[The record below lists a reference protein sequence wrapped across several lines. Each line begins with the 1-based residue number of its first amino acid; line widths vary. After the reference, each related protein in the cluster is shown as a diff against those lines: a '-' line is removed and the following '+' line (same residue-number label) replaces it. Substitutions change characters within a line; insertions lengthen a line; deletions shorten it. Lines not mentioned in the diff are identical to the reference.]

1 MNTDFE
7 ALKKDISWLINSSD
21 KVEFLDSK
29 EFVLSNNFKNTFP
42 VLTEL
47 IEQAR
52 ILDLKIN
59 DQLFK
64 LFSWTSK
71 NNLRCGWLNKIEN
84 EGISDLKL
92 IEEHKLLLREI
103 GGIQESYN
111 QPEES
116 LCNNQNY
123 MFIASECSLGIGD
136 WDEYYEEMCNEE
148 EKQPID
154 SKDYICFVE
163 EANGNLTLYNP
174 MTKEVFLF
182 ANDHCF
188 ENVKFLENQPEYTFH
203 KINNAINFVGYV
215 ETLASEW
222 KNEIKE
228 DFS

>member
-1 MNTDFE
+1 MNKDLESF
-7 ALKKDISWLINSSD
+7 KKDISWFINPSD

-29 EFVLSNNFKNTFP
+29 KDFVLSNNFKNTFP
-42 VLTEL
+42 ILAEH

-71 NNLRCGWLNKIEN
+71 DNLSCGWLTKIEN
-84 EGISDLKL
+84 EKISDLKL
-92 IEEHKLLLREI
+92 IDEHKLLLKEI

-116 LCNNQNY
+116 LCNNQSY
-123 MFIASECSLGIGD
+123 MFIESECSLGIGD

-148 EKQPID
+148 VNQSIDFKQ
-154 SKDYICFVE
+154 YICFVE

-174 MTKEVFLF
+174 LTKEVFLF
-182 ANDHCF
+182 AHDHCF
-188 ENVKFLENQPEYTFH
+188 ENVEFLENQPEYTFH
-203 KINNAINFVGYV
+203 KINNVINFVDYV

-222 KNEIKE
+222 KNEIK
-228 DFS
+228 